1 MKSAIKVGTLI
12 GIPIEIN
19 YSWAIVFGLV
29 TWSLAVGYFP
39 VYNPFMPEAQYWIA
53 AIVSSLLLFVSLL
66 LHELSHSYVAMRN
79 NITIKK
85 ITLFIFGG
93 VAQMEKEP
101 DTSKVEFKIAIAGP
115 VCSLMIAV
123 VSFGAK
129 QAFSF
134 SYINPLVPSVLNYLA
149 VVNAGIVVFNSMPGF
164 PLDGGRVL
172 RAVLWRLNNNLRSST
187 KIAAFFGKI
196 FSFVLMFLGLLFLF
210 LRDFVSG
217 IWFIVLG
224 LFLHEAAELSY
235 QQLVLKGALVGVPV
249 RDVMATDLVTVGPD
263 LKLDRLVNDF
273 FFKHRHVGFPVV
285 ENGTLKGLV
294 MIQNLKNTPKD
305 EWCERSV
312 KDVMVQVRDDLLIP
326 PDTDSLEALLHVAKS
341 GLGRLLIVENGKL
354 LGLVTQ
360 RNLMKLFEIKANL
373 YI

>member
-12 GIPIEIN
+12 GIPIEVN
-19 YSWAIVFGLV
+19 YSWMIIFGLV
-29 TWSLAVGYFP
+29 TWSLAVGYYP
-39 VYNPFMPEAQYWIA
+39 VFNPMLPEVQYWMA
-53 AIVSSLLLFVSLL
+53 ALVSSILLFISLL
-66 LHELSHSYVAMRN
+66 LHELSHSYIAMRN
-79 NITIKK
+79 SITIKK

-115 VCSLMIAV
+115 LCSLMIAA
-123 VSFGAK
+123 VSFGFK
-129 QAFSF
+129 NIFSF
-134 SYINPLVPSVLNYLA
+134 PLFNPLVASVFGYLA
-149 VVNAGIVVFNSMPGF
+149 IVNTGIVVFNSIPGF

-172 RAVLWRLNNNLRSST
+172 RAVLWRLNNNLRAST
-187 KIAAFFGKI
+187 KIAAFSGKV
-196 FSFVLMFLGLLFLF
+196 FSFILMFLGLFFLI

-217 IWFIVLG
+217 IWFLVLG

-235 QQLVLKGALVGVPV
+235 QQLILKRALVGVPV
-249 RDVMATDLVTVGPD
+249 SDVMASDLVTVPPD
-263 LKLDRLVNDF
+263 LKLDRLVNDY

-285 ENGTLKGLV
+285 DGGNLKGMV

-305 EWCERSV
+305 EWCKKTVSE
-312 KDVMVQVRDDLLIP
+312 VMVAVREDLLIP
-326 PDTDSLEALLHVAKS
+326 PDTDSLEALLQVTKT
-341 GLGRLLIVENGKL
+341 GLGRLLVVENGKL